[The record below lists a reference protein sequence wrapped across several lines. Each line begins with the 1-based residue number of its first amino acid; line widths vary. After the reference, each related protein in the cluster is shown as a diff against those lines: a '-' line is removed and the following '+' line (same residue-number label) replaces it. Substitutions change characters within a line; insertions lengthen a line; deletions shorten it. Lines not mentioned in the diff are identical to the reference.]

1 MILLFFPIYII
12 IGFVKEF
19 TLQKFFYITP
29 YLIIYT
35 PLETPGSSP
44 TGCFSMQRT
53 GRRNDLIIVV
63 PAACFLS
70 IDGVH
75 MHHAVLYVFEFIFDG
90 MMHIFRNIMCIVEGY
105 FSCRRDLD
113 IHVHFGSEKAG
124 SKKIHSSDARHLE
137 DLTLQ

>member
-113 IHVHFGSEKAG
+113 IHVHFGS
-124 SKKIHSSDARHLE
+124 
-137 DLTLQ
+137 